1 MKKELETSKLYLRP
15 VKQGDEKPLF
25 SLYSNPNVMRYIYDG
40 SLFSETKTRKRVEHF
55 TRAWQQHEFGFWVFL
70 DKASRAV
77 VGYGGFR
84 YFEDDREQFKD
95 QIELCYMLD
104 EPFWGQGYASEL
116 VVTMVQTGLD
126 HGFTSM
132 MATILAENI
141 ASQCVVEKAGLSY
154 AFDASFDGLIHR
166 VYVLSVA

>member
-1 MKKELETSKLYLRP
+1 MMVACFQRP
-15 VKQGDEKPLF
+15 KQESESSTLHEHGSSM
-25 SLYSNPNVMRYIYDG
+25 SL
-40 SLFSETKTRKRVEHF
+40 
-55 TRAWQQHEFGFWVFL
+55 GFWVFR

-95 QIELCYMLD
+95 QIELCYILD

-132 MATILAENI
+132 MATILPDNI

-154 AFDASFDGLIHR
+154 AFDASFDIFCIE
-166 VYVLSVA
+166 SMF